1 MYKLIELVIKNRK
14 ITLFLTA
21 IIALL
26 GLYAYYL
33 LPRQESPDVSA
44 PVAMIVT
51 TYPGAPADDVKDL
64 VTKKIEDE
72 LNDLDGYDYCK
83 GISKENVSIV
93 TVYFLSNI
101 DNEKAMQDVRN
112 TVLDVQQDLPAGAL
126 ASTVNTDLAETA
138 GIVLSLSGANYSYDQ
153 LESFADIFKDQLR
166 DVNGIAKVKIVG
178 KLDKQVQVDLSI
190 ARLNQLGLSFE
201 DICTILAAQNVQIPS
216 GNIDYP
222 QGKISVT
229 TPGSYRSLEDIKNTI
244 IAVSPDNGVVTRL
257 RDIAE
262 VHLETEEGVQK
273 IKANGADAVLLT
285 GYFVAN
291 QNVVLI
297 GKEVRQVLEEVK
309 ANLPPDLKVQEIIY
323 QPDTVSNTTNE
334 FMFHLLLGILL
345 VLFIVFWGL
354 GLRNALVVSTA
365 IPLSILAT
373 FCMMYLNGVQIHQVS
388 LVSLIIALGI
398 LVDDAIVV
406 CDNVQVNLDQGA
418 DRSLAAYVGT
428 TRCTVPNLS
437 ATVAIIVAFAPLLGI
452 PGPAG
457 QFMHAIPWVL
467 IVSVTA
473 SYFVAMFVVPSLMAS
488 FARPVAHSKLAQTGK
503 LRLFFRRLLEIGLR
517 HKKATVAGAL
527 AGLAFAVFIVMP
539 QLTSQFFPYVDKDF
553 LVVEINSEKAGDLE
567 AAEQLADQVQALLQQ
582 QPEIKDCTLS
592 VGDGIPKFYI
602 TMLPAK
608 PMADY
613 AQILAKF
620 DLAAGTR
627 FTSQVELA
635 SYIQHLLDQNISN
648 GKCRVMLMEYAM
660 PTDAKVI
667 VRITGQDIA
676 TMTQVSAALQKEI
689 AKLKGTANIRD
700 NWLDDSLQIKV
711 ELDDDK
717 ASNFGISKYDVQKEI
732 NMALYGYNASIYRKD
747 SHAYTIRVQGNIQ
760 DVAMLE
766 NFKIK
771 STLTGHKIPLKEI
784 AAIGY
789 SSKINTLN
797 TYNGD
802 LAVEILADPLPG
814 YDAPTIENQIEN
826 ELVPKMDLKGTK
838 ISYAGEREDIKEN
851 FTALAVL
858 AIAAIFL
865 IYIILLIVFKSFIQ
879 PLVILTTIPLSLIG
893 SVIGLYIFNQPLSL
907 TAFLGVIALIGLV
920 VKNGILLIDFIN
932 EARSQGAAVDDA
944 CREAVGKRF
953 NAVILSALT
962 VILALIPLA
971 LSGSSLFTPMAV
983 ALMSGLTVA
992 TFLTMVVVPVIY
1004 SLIEGKRT
1012 PNKEGAN

>member
-51 TYPGAPADDVKDL
+51 PYPGAPADDVKDL

-72 LNDLDGYDYCK
+72 LSDLDGYDYCK

-101 DNEKAMQDVRN
+101 DNAKAMQDVRN
-112 TVLDVQQDLPAGAL
+112 TVMDVQDDLPAGAL

-138 GIVLSLSGANYSYDQ
+138 GIVLSLSGTNYDYDQ
-153 LESFADIFKDQLR
+153 LESFGEIFKDQLR

-201 DICTILAAQNVQIPS
+201 DICTILTAQNVQIPS
-216 GNIDYP
+216 GSIDYP

-229 TPGSYRSLEDIKNTI
+229 TPGNYKSLEDIKNTI

-262 VHLETEEGVQK
+262 VHLEIEEGVQK
-273 IKANGADAVLLT
+273 IKTNGADAVLLT
-285 GYFVAN
+285 GFFMAN

-297 GKEVRQVLEEVK
+297 GKEVRQALEEVK

-323 QPDTVSNTTNE
+323 QPDTVSDTTNE

-345 VLFIVFWGL
+345 VLLIVFWGL
-354 GLRNALVVSTA
+354 GLRNSLVVSTA

-373 FCMMYLNGVQIHQVS
+373 FCLMYLNGEQIHQVS

-418 DRSLAAYVGT
+418 DRPLAAYVGT

-452 PGPAG
+452 PGPVG

-473 SYFVAMFVVPSLMAS
+473 SYFVAMFVVPSLMATS
-488 FARPVAHSKLAQTGK
+488 AKPAAHRNLAQTAK
-503 LRLFFRRLLEIGLR
+503 LRLFFRHLLEIGLK

-539 QLTSQFFPYVDKDF
+539 QLSSQFFPYVDKDF
-553 LVVEINSEKAGDLE
+553 FVVEINSEKAGDQE
-567 AAEQLADQVQALLQQ
+567 AAEQLADQVEALLQQ
-582 QPEIKDCTLS
+582 QPEIEDCTLS

-602 TMLPAK
+602 TMLPSK
-608 PMADY
+608 PTADY

-620 DLAAGTR
+620 DLAAGNR

-689 AKLKGTANIRD
+689 TKLKGTSNIRD

-732 NMALYGYNASIYRKD
+732 NMALYGYNASIFRKD
-747 SHAYTIRVQGNIQ
+747 SHEYTIRVQGDIQ

-784 AAIGY
+784 ATIGY

-814 YDAPTIENQIEN
+814 YDAPAIENQIEN

-858 AIAAIFL
+858 AVTAIFL